1 MCFKVYSVRISG
13 WLSIFFIYSTIN
25 SLIHSYLQEIS
36 LLLVNDCFVGLVF
49 IMSIFYL
56 SLQPPN
62 TPKRVQDDEAE
73 EDDYE
78 NEFERQR
85 KIRKLAKSRAI
96 EAELAEK
103 SQKIYHKEPSDSLQI
118 DKPITNEERERILKL
133 VENEDV
139 EVSIIYNHYFH

>member
-1 MCFKVYSVRISG
+1 
-13 WLSIFFIYSTIN
+13 
-25 SLIHSYLQEIS
+25 
-36 LLLVNDCFVGLVF
+36 
-49 IMSIFYL
+49 MSIFYL